1 MAPPINPLLQAN
13 SPSLES
19 REKEDKAAH
28 QRDVEPQDATRLNS
42 SPSSAEL
49 IPPLDRCQSEEGGS
63 GGRVQNFKSM
73 FESRA
78 QQSAEA
84 GDETKDGK
92 GSTPRLQRRYSAA
105 DRIKISPKPN
115 IIALGVGVE
124 AVLKAKASNQ
134 VKTDSDAVEAK
145 AGDDTKDRKGSTP
158 RLQRS
163 NSADRIRIAQSITE
177 RGAVEAALKAI
188 ASNQVKTDSDG
199 VAAALKAKAAS
210 QVKYDA
216 DAVVYHNPLFAPDA
230 VVRDSISYLLSEM
243 AQGKDFNCERAAEEL
258 SVCILRFPIKRQ
270 FLIDTLI
277 QLRETLEEPK
287 RTARFDRVLI
297 LVLERGGNEPFL
309 VQFFTHIKADLRQ
322 FASQAASRL
331 SEHPF
336 FPKVFEILSRIIRRE
351 LRFQK
356 RDTLFRQPGL
366 SSSLFRDL
374 GAIFC
379 SKELTI
385 LKESIEKELINTDS
399 SLLSLDYNTVKE
411 ALESKDASFK
421 SLNQS
426 AQEPLIQKELSE
438 NAKRFCSFAS
448 PLLSQI
454 YDMKI
459 SPVFSQLLAM
469 RRRYII
475 NFLKKQQLEANTDL
489 VVLSRPYISEVIYL
503 RFLVPQIVSIGDSKL
518 LESLGREVQC
528 MAKKV
533 LVSLGRVVQCMAKV
547 DPKDDPLYKMLGP
560 LFIEFTPQ
568 HCQFIDRIT

>member
-1 MAPPINPLLQAN
+1 
-13 SPSLES
+13 
-19 REKEDKAAH
+19 REKEDKASH
-28 QRDVEPQDATRLNS
+28 QRDVEPLDATRPIS
-42 SPSSAEL
+42 SSASSEL
-49 IPPLDRCQSEEGGS
+49 IPPLDRCQSVEW
-63 GGRVQNFKSM
+63 GRSRSVKNLKNV
-73 FESRA
+73 FESPA
-78 QQSAEA
+78 QQSAA
-84 GDETKDGK
+84 TKSAVIVIPLTL
-92 GSTPRLQRRYSAA
+92 ST
-105 DRIKISPKPN
+105 
-115 IIALGVGVE
+115 E
-124 AVLKAKASNQ
+124 
-134 VKTDSDAVEAK
+134 

-158 RLQRS
+158 RPQTS
-163 NSADRIRIAQSITE
+163 NSADRIRISPSIQS
-177 RGAVEAALKAI
+177 RGVGVEAVLKAR
-188 ASNQVKTDSDG
+188 ADKVKTDSEG
-199 VAAALKAKAAS
+199 VEVAKAKAVSRVTYAP
-210 QVKYDA
+210 DE
-216 DAVVYHNPLFAPDA
+216 VVRDNPLFAPDA

-331 SEHPF
+331 SEHQF
-336 FPKVFEILSRIIRRE
+336 FPKVEKILSRIIRRE

-379 SKELTI
+379 SKELTT
-385 LKESIEKELINTDS
+385 LKESIEKELINTDP
-399 SLLSLDYNTVKE
+399 SLLPLDYNTVKE

-469 RRRYII
+469 RRRRII